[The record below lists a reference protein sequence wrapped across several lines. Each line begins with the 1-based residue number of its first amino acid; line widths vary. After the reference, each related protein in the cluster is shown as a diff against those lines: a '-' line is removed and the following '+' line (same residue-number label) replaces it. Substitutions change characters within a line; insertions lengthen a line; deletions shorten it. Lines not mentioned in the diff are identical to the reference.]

1 MNKKPASPDN
11 VFSESSAS
19 ASLAASTTTTS
30 TTGSSPA
37 AATPT
42 PTPTPFRSALIRSGT
57 IRATTRSFLHALG
70 QDDEDMERP
79 HIGVFHTG
87 GEMSPCNLNLRDQ
100 AQHAKTGIY
109 AGGGTPHECPVVSV
123 SDGLT
128 MAHSGMRFSLVSR
141 ELIADSVEASV
152 RGHQWDG
159 IFAIGACDK
168 NLPGLMMGMVRCNV
182 PSVFVHGGSALPGQ
196 APGVH
201 GRDLNVVDT
210 YETIGQVLAGTATAQ
225 DLEAM
230 SRACLP
236 TAGACA
242 GQFTANTMGM
252 VSEALGLAPIGSS
265 MVPAVFSER
274 APLMRRAARQLM
286 QAVWASAEGGGPLP
300 RDIITRRALENA
312 CAVVSATG
320 GSTNAALHLPA
331 IAHEAGIRFHLDD
344 VAEIFA
350 RTPLIADLRPG
361 GRFLAR
367 DVYYIGGA
375 GVILRTL
382 MEQGFVHGDALTF
395 TGRTLAEELADAA
408 PPDGEVVRTPGNP
421 ITRDGGL
428 TVLKGNLCPDGALLK
443 TAGLKT
449 LVHRGPARVF
459 ESEEQAQAA
468 VQAMQYAA
476 GDVIVIR
483 NEGPRGSPGMREMLG
498 ITALLYGQGMGDKV
512 ALLTDGRFSGA
523 TRGLCIGYA
532 GPEAA
537 DNGPIAALRDG
548 DLIAIDARADARSIT
563 VEIGEAE
570 LAARLEQSAA
580 ARRQAPPLGGV
591 LEKYALTVRPAHQ
604 GAVTHSGQVVWLRDD
619 S

>member
-1 MNKKPASPDN
+1 MSTDKPPRK
-11 VFSESSAS
+11 
-19 ASLAASTTTTS
+19 
-30 TTGSSPA
+30 
-37 AATPT
+37 
-42 PTPTPFRSALIRSGT
+42 FRSATIYEGT

-70 QDDEDMERP
+70 QDEEDIARP

-109 AGGGTPHECPVVSV
+109 AAGGTPHECPVVSV

-128 MAHSGMRFSLVSR
+128 MAHSGMRFSLISR

-159 IFAIGACDK
+159 IYGIGACDK

-196 APGVH
+196 TPGVN

-210 YETIGQVLAGTATAQ
+210 YETIGKVLAGDATQ
-225 DLEAM
+225 DELDAI

-274 APLMRRAARQLM
+274 APLLRRAAKTLM
-286 QAVWASAEGGGPLP
+286 AAVMGDAPLP
-300 RDIITRRALENA
+300 RDIVTRQALENA

-320 GSTNAALHLPA
+320 GSTNAALHIPA

-344 VAEIFA
+344 VAEVFA

-361 GRFLAR
+361 GQYLAR
-367 DVYYIGGA
+367 DMFYIGGA
-375 GVILRTL
+375 GVVLRELLRTGHL
-382 MEQGFVHGDALTF
+382 HGDVLTY
-395 TGRTLAEELADAA
+395 TGRTLAQELATANA
-408 PPDGEVVRTPGNP
+408 PDGQVVRSVEQALSL
-421 ITRDGGL
+421 DGGL
-428 TVLKGNLCPDGALLK
+428 AVLKGNLCPDGALLK

-468 VQAMQYAA
+468 VQAMRYQP
-476 GDVIVIR
+476 GDVLVIR
-483 NEGPRGSPGMREMLG
+483 NEGPKGSPGMREMLG

-537 DNGPIAALRDG
+537 DRGPIAALRDG
-548 DLIAIDARADARSIT
+548 DLITIDARPEARSIA
-563 VEIGEAE
+563 VQLSDAE
-570 LAARLEQSAA
+570 LAQRLTQLPAA
-580 ARRQAPPLGGV
+580 AVSPHGGL
-591 LEKYALTVRPAHQ
+591 LEKYALTVRPSHQ
-604 GAVTHSGQVVWLRDD
+604 GAVTHSGAVHWLRDE

>member
-1 MNKKPASPDN
+1 MLDDPMTDKK
-11 VFSESSAS
+11 
-19 ASLAASTTTTS
+19 T
-30 TTGSSPA
+30 
-37 AATPT
+37 
-42 PTPTPFRSALIRSGT
+42 FRSATIYEGT

-70 QDDEDMERP
+70 QDEEDINRP

-109 AGGGTPHECPVVSV
+109 AAGGTPHECPVVSV

-128 MAHSGMRFSLVSR
+128 MAHSGMRFSLISR

-159 IFAIGACDK
+159 IFGIGACDK

-196 APGVH
+196 TPGVD

-210 YETIGQVLAGTATAQ
+210 YETIGKVLAGDATHEELDAISQ
-225 DLEAM
+225 
-230 SRACLP
+230 ACLP

-274 APLMRRAARQLM
+274 APLMRRAGKQLM
-286 QAVWASAEGGGPLP
+286 KAVMGETPLP
-300 RDIITRRALENA
+300 RDIVTRQALENA

-320 GSTNAALHLPA
+320 GSTNAALHIPA

-344 VAEIFA
+344 VAEVFA

-361 GRFLAR
+361 GKYLAR
-367 DVYYIGGA
+367 DMYYIGGA
-375 GVILRTL
+375 AVVLREL
-382 MEQGFVHGDALTF
+382 LRSGHLHGDVLTW
-395 TGRTLAEELADAA
+395 TGRTLAEEIADANE
-408 PPDGEVVRTPGNP
+408 PDGQVVRRFEDA
-421 ITRDGGL
+421 ISRDGGL
-428 TVLKGNLCPDGALLK
+428 AVLKGNLCPDGALLK

-459 ESEEQAQAA
+459 ESEEEAQAA
-468 VQAMQYAA
+468 VQALRYQP

-483 NEGPRGSPGMREMLG
+483 NEGPKGSPGMREMLG

-537 DNGPIAALRDG
+537 DKGPIAALRDG
-548 DLIAIDARADARSIT
+548 DMIAIDARAPTRSIT
-563 VEIGEAE
+563 VELDAAE
-570 LAARLEQSAA
+570 ITRRLASLEVNTGVAQ
-580 ARRQAPPLGGV
+580 GGL
-591 LEKYALTVRPAHQ
+591 LEKYALTVRPSHQ
-604 GAVTHSGQVVWLRDD
+604 GAVTHSGAVTWLRDV

>member
-1 MNKKPASPDN
+1 M
-11 VFSESSAS
+11 
-19 ASLAASTTTTS
+19 T
-30 TTGSSPA
+30 
-37 AATPT
+37 TPT
-42 PTPTPFRSALIRSGT
+42 DPKPPRFRSATIREGT

-70 QDDEDMERP
+70 QDDEDIERP
-79 HIGVFHTG
+79 HVGVFHTG
-87 GEMSPCNLNLRDQ
+87 GEMSPCNLNLREQ

-128 MAHSGMRFSLVSR
+128 MAHSGMRFSLISR

-252 VSEALGLAPIGSS
+252 ASEALGLAPIGSS

-274 APLMRRAARQLM
+274 APLMRRAAKTLM
-286 QAVWASAEGGGPLP
+286 KAVMGDSPLP
-300 RDIITRRALENA
+300 REIVTRKALENA

-331 IAHEAGIRFHLDD
+331 IAHEARIRFHLDD
-344 VAEIFA
+344 VAEVFA

-361 GRFLAR
+361 GRYLAR
-367 DVYYIGGA
+367 DVFYIGGA

-382 MEQGFVHGDALTF
+382 LEQGFLHGDVLTF
-395 TGRTLAEELADAA
+395 TGRTMAEELADALA
-408 PPDGEVVRTPGNP
+408 PDGRVVREAGNP

-428 TVLKGNLCPDGALLK
+428 AVLKGNLCPDGALLK
-443 TAGLKT
+443 TAGLQT

-459 ESEEQAQAA
+459 DSEEQAQTA
-468 VQAMQYAA
+468 VQNRLYEA

-483 NEGPRGSPGMREMLG
+483 NEGPKGSPGMREMLG

-537 DNGPIAALRDG
+537 DGGPIAALRDG
-548 DLIAIDARADARSIT
+548 DLIAIDARA
-563 VEIGEAE
+563 
-570 LAARLEQSAA
+570 AARTISVELTDEEI
-580 ARRQAPPLGGV
+580 ARRLAGREVNAGVPRGGL

-604 GAVTHSGQVVWLRDD
+604 GAVTHSGAVTWLRDE

>member
-1 MNKKPASPDN
+1 MTD
-11 VFSESSAS
+11 SSHKD
-19 ASLAASTTTTS
+19 
-30 TTGSSPA
+30 GK
-37 AATPT
+37 
-42 PTPTPFRSALIRSGT
+42 PFRSATIRDGV

-70 QDDEDMERP
+70 QDDEDIARP

-87 GEMSPCNLNLRDQ
+87 GEMSPCNLNLREQ

-128 MAHSGMRFSLVSR
+128 MAHSGMRFSLISR
-141 ELIADSVEASV
+141 ELIADSVEAST

-196 APGVH
+196 MPGPD

-210 YETIGQVLAGTATAQ
+210 YETIGKVLAGDATA
-225 DLEAM
+225 DELEAM

-274 APLMRRAARQLM
+274 APLMRRAAKSLM
-286 QAVWASAEGGGPLP
+286 RAVMGESPLP
-300 RDIITRRALENA
+300 RDIVTRKALENA

-331 IAHEAGIRFHLDD
+331 IAHEAGIKFHLDD
-344 VAEIFA
+344 VAEVFA

-361 GRFLAR
+361 GKYLAR
-367 DVYYIGGA
+367 DVFYIGGA

-382 MEQGFVHGDALTF
+382 LEQGYLHGEALTF
-395 TGRTLAEELADAA
+395 TGRTLAEEVADAA
-408 PPDGEVVRTPGNP
+408 EPDGQVVRKAGDP
-421 ITRDGGL
+421 ISRDGGL
-428 TVLKGNLCPDGALLK
+428 AVLKGNLCPDGALLK

-459 ESEEQAQAA
+459 DSEEEAQTA
-468 VQAMQYAA
+468 VQNRRYEP

-483 NEGPRGSPGMREMLG
+483 NEGPKGSPGMREMLG

-537 DNGPIAALRDG
+537 DGGPIAALVDG
-548 DLIAIDARADARSIT
+548 DVIAIDARAEARSIA
-563 VEIGEAE
+563 VELTDAE
-570 LAARLEQSAA
+570 IAARLAKREVNAGV
-580 ARRQAPPLGGV
+580 RHGGL
-591 LEKYALTVRPAHQ
+591 LEKYALSVRPGHQ
-604 GAVTHSGQVVWLRDD
+604 GAVTHSGAVTWLRDE

>member
-1 MNKKPASPDN
+1 MTDSSNK
-11 VFSESSAS
+11 
-19 ASLAASTTTTS
+19 
-30 TTGSSPA
+30 GSK
-37 AATPT
+37 
-42 PTPTPFRSALIRSGT
+42 PFRSATIRDGV

-70 QDDEDMERP
+70 QDDEDIARP

-87 GEMSPCNLNLRDQ
+87 GEMSPCNLNLREQ

-128 MAHSGMRFSLVSR
+128 MAHSGMRFSLISR
-141 ELIADSVEASV
+141 ELIADSVKAST

-196 APGVH
+196 MPGPD

-210 YETIGQVLAGTATAQ
+210 YETIGKVLAGDATT
-225 DLEAM
+225 DELEAM

-274 APLMRRAARQLM
+274 APLMRRAAKSLM
-286 QAVWASAEGGGPLP
+286 RAVMGESPLP
-300 RDIITRRALENA
+300 RDIVTRKALENA

-331 IAHEAGIRFHLDD
+331 IAHEAGIKFHLDD
-344 VAEIFA
+344 VAEVFA

-361 GRFLAR
+361 GKYLAR
-367 DVYYIGGA
+367 DVFYIGGA

-382 MEQGFVHGDALTF
+382 LEQGYLHGEAMTF
-395 TGRTLAEELADAA
+395 TGRTLAEEVADAA
-408 PPDGEVVRTPGNP
+408 DPDGRVVRKAGDP
-421 ITRDGGL
+421 ISLDGGL
-428 TVLKGNLCPDGALLK
+428 AVLKGNLCPDGALLK
-443 TAGLKT
+443 IAGLKT

-459 ESEEQAQAA
+459 DSEEEAQTA
-468 VQAMQYAA
+468 VQNRRYEP

-483 NEGPRGSPGMREMLG
+483 NEGPKGSPGMREMLG

-537 DNGPIAALRDG
+537 DGGPIAALVDG
-548 DLIAIDARADARSIT
+548 DVIAIDARAESRSIA
-563 VEIGEAE
+563 VELTDAE
-570 LAARLEQSAA
+570 IAARLAKREVNAGV
-580 ARRQAPPLGGV
+580 RHGGL
-591 LEKYALTVRPAHQ
+591 LEKYALTVRPGHQ
-604 GAVTHSGQVVWLRDD
+604 GAVTHSGAVTWLRDE

>member
-1 MNKKPASPDN
+1 MSDPTKK
-11 VFSESSAS
+11 
-19 ASLAASTTTTS
+19 T
-30 TTGSSPA
+30 A
-37 AATPT
+37 AAPL
-42 PTPTPFRSALIRSGT
+42 PPRSATIRTGA
-57 IRATTRSFLHALG
+57 IRATTRAFLRALG
-70 QDDEDMERP
+70 QDDEDIARP

-87 GEMSPCNLNLRDQ
+87 GEMSPCNLNLREQ

-128 MAHSGMRFSLVSR
+128 MAHSGMRFSLISR

-159 IFAIGACDK
+159 VFAIGACDK
-168 NLPGLMMGMVRCNV
+168 NLPGLMMGIVRCNV
-182 PSVFVHGGSALPGQ
+182 PGVFVHGGAALPGRLG
-196 APGVH
+196 PH

-210 YETIGQVLAGTATAQ
+210 YETIGRLLAGEATP
-225 DLEAM
+225 DELEAM

-236 TAGACA
+236 TAGSCA

-286 QAVWASAEGGGPLP
+286 KAVFASLEGGGPLP
-300 RDIITRRALENA
+300 RDVVTRQALENA
-312 CAVVSATG
+312 CALVCATG

-344 VAEIFA
+344 VAEVFA
-350 RTPLIADLRPG
+350 RTPLIANLSPG
-361 GRFLAR
+361 GTYLAR
-367 DVYYIGGA
+367 DVHSIGGA
-375 GVILRTL
+375 GVILRAL
-382 MEQGFVHGDALTF
+382 LDQGHLHGDALTW
-395 TGRTLAEELADAA
+395 TGRTMAEELAEAP
-408 PPDGEVVRTPGNP
+408 PPDGEVVRRAGEP
-421 ITRDGGL
+421 ISPDGGL

-449 LVHRGPARVF
+449 LVHEGPARVF
-459 ESEEQAQAA
+459 ENEEQAQQA
-468 VQAMQYAA
+468 VQNRRYQA

-483 NEGPRGSPGMREMLG
+483 NEGPKGSPGMREMLG
-498 ITALLYGQGMGDKV
+498 ITALLYGQGMGDQV

-537 DNGPIAALRDG
+537 AGGPIAALRDG
-548 DLIAIDARADARSIT
+548 DMVTIDARPGARTIS
-563 VEIGEAE
+563 VGLSPAEIVM
-570 LAARLEQSAA
+570 RLNEKAGVNA
-580 ARRQAPPLGGV
+580 GVPLGGL
-591 LEKYALTVRPAHQ
+591 LEKYALSVRPAHQ
-604 GAVTHSGQVVWLRDD
+604 GAVTHSGAVTWLRDEI
-619 S
+619 

>member
-1 MNKKPASPDN
+1 MSNDKPPRK
-11 VFSESSAS
+11 
-19 ASLAASTTTTS
+19 
-30 TTGSSPA
+30 
-37 AATPT
+37 
-42 PTPTPFRSALIRSGT
+42 FRSATLVEGT

-70 QDDEDMERP
+70 QDEDDIARP

-87 GEMSPCNLNLRDQ
+87 GEMSPCTLNLRDQ

-109 AGGGTPHECPVVSV
+109 AAGGTPHECPVVSV

-128 MAHSGMRFSLVSR
+128 MAHSGMRFSLISR

-159 IFAIGACDK
+159 IFGIGACDK

-196 APGVH
+196 TPGVN

-210 YETIGQVLAGTATAQ
+210 YETIGKVLAGEATHDELNAI
-225 DLEAM
+225 

-274 APLMRRAARQLM
+274 APLLRRAGKQLM
-286 QAVWASAEGGGPLP
+286 KAVMGDAPLP
-300 RDIITRRALENA
+300 RDIVTRKALENA

-320 GSTNAALHLPA
+320 GSTNAALHIPA
-331 IAHEAGIRFHLDD
+331 IAHEAGIKFHLDD
-344 VAEIFA
+344 VAEVFA

-361 GRFLAR
+361 GKYLAR
-367 DVYYIGGA
+367 DMYYIGGA
-375 GVILRTL
+375 AVVLREL
-382 MEQGFVHGDALTF
+382 LRSGHLHGDSLTW
-395 TGRTLAEELADAA
+395 TGRTLAEEIAGAND
-408 PPDGEVVRTPGNP
+408 PDGQVVRRFDDA
-421 ITRDGGL
+421 ISKDGGL
-428 TVLKGNLCPDGALLK
+428 AVLKGNLCPDGALLK
-443 TAGLKT
+443 TAGLKA

-459 ESEEQAQAA
+459 ESEEEAQAA
-468 VQAMQYAA
+468 VQAMRYQP

-483 NEGPRGSPGMREMLG
+483 NEGPKGSPGMREMLG

-523 TRGLCIGYA
+523 TRGLFIGYA

-537 DNGPIAALRDG
+537 DKGPIAALRDG
-548 DLIAIDARADARSIT
+548 DMVTIDARPEARSISA
-563 VEIGEAE
+563 ELSAAE
-570 LAARLEQSAA
+570 LAQRLAA
-580 ARRQAPPLGGV
+580 VRVNTGIAHGGL
-591 LEKYALTVRPAHQ
+591 LEKYALTVRPSHQ
-604 GAVTHSGQVVWLRDD
+604 GAVTHSGAVVWLRDA

>member
-1 MNKKPASPDN
+1 MSTDKPPQK
-11 VFSESSAS
+11 
-19 ASLAASTTTTS
+19 
-30 TTGSSPA
+30 
-37 AATPT
+37 
-42 PTPTPFRSALIRSGT
+42 FRSATIYEGT

-70 QDDEDMERP
+70 QDEDDIARP
-79 HIGVFHTG
+79 HVGVFHTG
-87 GEMSPCNLNLRDQ
+87 GEMSPCNLNLREQ

-109 AGGGTPHECPVVSV
+109 AAGGTPHECPVVSV

-128 MAHSGMRFSLVSR
+128 MAHSGMRFSLISR

-159 IFAIGACDK
+159 IFGIGACDK

-196 APGVH
+196 MPGVN

-210 YETIGQVLAGTATAQ
+210 YETIGKVLAGDATQ
-225 DLEAM
+225 DELDAI

-274 APLMRRAARQLM
+274 APLLRRAAKTLM
-286 QAVWASAEGGGPLP
+286 AAVMGDAPLP
-300 RDIITRRALENA
+300 RDIVTRQALENA

-320 GSTNAALHLPA
+320 GSTNAALHIPA

-344 VAEIFA
+344 VAEVFA

-361 GRFLAR
+361 GQYLAR
-367 DVYYIGGA
+367 DMFYIGGA
-375 GVILRTL
+375 GVVLRELLRTGHL
-382 MEQGFVHGDALTF
+382 HGDVLTY
-395 TGRTLAEELADAA
+395 TGRTLAQELATANA
-408 PPDGEVVRTPGNP
+408 PDGQVVHSVEQALS
-421 ITRDGGL
+421 RDGGL
-428 TVLKGNLCPDGALLK
+428 AVLKGNLCPDGALLK

-468 VQAMQYAA
+468 VQAMHYQP
-476 GDVIVIR
+476 GDVLVIR
-483 NEGPRGSPGMREMLG
+483 NEGPKGSPGMREMLG

-537 DNGPIAALRDG
+537 DRGPIAALRDG
-548 DLIAIDARADARSIT
+548 DIVTIDARPEARSIS
-563 VEIGEAE
+563 VELSDAE
-570 LAARLEQSAA
+570 LAQRLAA
-580 ARRQAPPLGGV
+580 LPATAAPPRGGL
-591 LEKYALTVRPAHQ
+591 LEKYALTVRPSHQ
-604 GAVTHSGQVVWLRDD
+604 GAVTHSGAVHWLRDE

>member
-1 MNKKPASPDN
+1 MTEKKK
-11 VFSESSAS
+11 
-19 ASLAASTTTTS
+19 
-30 TTGSSPA
+30 
-37 AATPT
+37 
-42 PTPTPFRSALIRSGT
+42 FRSATLVDGT

-70 QDDEDMERP
+70 QDEDDIARP

-109 AGGGTPHECPVVSV
+109 AAGGTPHECPVVSV

-128 MAHSGMRFSLVSR
+128 MAHSGMRFSLISR

-159 IFAIGACDK
+159 IFGIGACDK

-196 APGVH
+196 MPGVD

-210 YETIGQVLAGTATAQ
+210 YETIGKVLAGETTLDELDAISQ
-225 DLEAM
+225 
-230 SRACLP
+230 ACLP

-274 APLMRRAARQLM
+274 APLMRRAGKQLM
-286 QAVWASAEGGGPLP
+286 KAVMASVEGGGPLP
-300 RDIITRRALENA
+300 RDIVTRQALENA

-320 GSTNAALHLPA
+320 GSTNAALHIPA
-331 IAHEAGIRFHLDD
+331 IAHEAGIKFHLDD
-344 VAEIFA
+344 VAEVFA

-361 GRFLAR
+361 GKYLAR
-367 DVYYIGGA
+367 DMYYIGGA
-375 GVILRTL
+375 AVVLREL
-382 MEQGFVHGDALTF
+382 LRSGHLHGDALTW
-395 TGRTLAEELADAA
+395 TGRTLAEEIADAND
-408 PPDGEVVRTPGNP
+408 PDGQVVRRFENA
-421 ITRDGGL
+421 ISRDGGL
-428 TVLKGNLCPDGALLK
+428 AVLKGNLCPDGALLK

-459 ESEEQAQAA
+459 ESEEEAQAA
-468 VQAMQYAA
+468 VQVLRYQP

-537 DNGPIAALRDG
+537 DRGPIAALRDG
-548 DLIAIDARADARSIT
+548 DMIAIDARPQARSIS
-563 VEIGEAE
+563 VELNPAE
-570 LAARLEQSAA
+570 ISRRLAGLQVNTGIAR
-580 ARRQAPPLGGV
+580 GGL
-591 LEKYALTVRPAHQ
+591 LEKYALTVRPSHQ
-604 GAVTHSGQVVWLRDD
+604 GAVTHSGAVTWLRDV

>member
-1 MNKKPASPDN
+1 M
-11 VFSESSAS
+11 
-19 ASLAASTTTTS
+19 STDQ
-30 TTGSSPA
+30 P
-37 AATPT
+37 PRK
-42 PTPTPFRSALIRSGT
+42 FRSATIYEGT

-70 QDDEDMERP
+70 QDEEDIARP

-109 AGGGTPHECPVVSV
+109 AAGGTPHECPVVSV

-128 MAHSGMRFSLVSR
+128 MAHSGMRFSLISR

-159 IFAIGACDK
+159 IYGIGACDK

-196 APGVH
+196 TPGVN

-210 YETIGQVLAGTATAQ
+210 YETIGKVLAGDATQ
-225 DLEAM
+225 DELDAI

-274 APLMRRAARQLM
+274 APLLRRAAKTLM
-286 QAVWASAEGGGPLP
+286 AAVMGDAPLP
-300 RDIITRRALENA
+300 RDIVTRQALENA

-320 GSTNAALHLPA
+320 GSTNAALHIPA

-344 VAEIFA
+344 VAEVFA

-361 GRFLAR
+361 GQYLAR
-367 DVYYIGGA
+367 DMFYIGGA
-375 GVILRTL
+375 GVVLRELLRTGHL
-382 MEQGFVHGDALTF
+382 HGDVLTY
-395 TGRTLAEELADAA
+395 TGRTLAQELATANA
-408 PPDGEVVRTPGNP
+408 PDGQVVHSVEQALSM
-421 ITRDGGL
+421 DGGL
-428 TVLKGNLCPDGALLK
+428 AVLKGNLCPHGALLK

-449 LVHRGPARVF
+449 LVHQGPARVF

-468 VQAMQYAA
+468 VQAMAYQP

-483 NEGPRGSPGMREMLG
+483 NEGPKGSPGMREMLG

-537 DNGPIAALRDG
+537 DKGPIAALRDG
-548 DLIAIDARADARSIT
+548 DLITIDARPEARSIA
-563 VEIGEAE
+563 VQLSEAE
-570 LAARLEQSAA
+570 LAQRLARWSPSAA
-580 ARRQAPPLGGV
+580 AQRGGL
-591 LEKYALTVRPAHQ
+591 LEKYALTVRPSHQ
-604 GAVTHSGQVVWLRDD
+604 GAVTHSGAVHWLRDE